1 MSKLDYCFSNDYMVL
16 RPDRAG
22 PVELLHL
29 LFSPK
34 VGRNRAVDCF
44 TSTDVRSFSRRLAI
58 FLNLLL
64 QILLLALAGPLS
76 ALGAAVELLLNLVD
90 NVLHGRM
97 EYPDRS
103 SPTYRSV
110 TGLIDRRADMD
121 RSIKPTD
128 SRFDAALCV
137 MASKLAYENEA
148 FIRNVVTS
156 HWQLEFV
163 RFYNCW
169 NEFQNAYTAQAFVF
183 CDKPADADV
192 IVVAFR
198 GTRPFD
204 AARWCADLDP
214 SWYKIP
220 RLGRAHAAYTHA
232 LGAQRNIGWPKWVEH
247 IKGKPQKV
255 YAYYTIRDVLKELL
269 EANRKARLLVTGHGS
284 GGALAVLFPAIL
296 AYHKEKAVLDRLA
309 GVYTFGQPRVGDAM
323 LAMFVERNLDRP
335 KKRHFRIT
343 YGDDSLPRLPNESSA
358 VHFLHFGLG
367 LHFDKSYKLKVVREI
382 QIPGEETPSSLLDSV
397 TSRVNSTWELGRG
410 VYLGYRRG
418 AYFREGWL
426 LLLMR
431 TLAVA
436 LPGLPFHRVQDYVN
450 AVVLG
455 PTFPR
460 TTDPSEVC

>member
-34 VGRNRAVDCF
+34 VGRNRAIDCF
-44 TSTDVRSFSRRLAI
+44 TSTEVRSFPRRLAI

-64 QILLLALAGPLS
+64 QILLLALAGPLA

-110 TGLIDRRADMD
+110 TGLIDRRADLD

-183 CDKPADADV
+183 CDKPVDADV

-255 YAYYTIRDVLKELL
+255 YAYYTIRDALKELL
-269 EANRKARLLVTGHGS
+269 EANRKARLLLTGHGS

-358 VHFLHFGLG
+358 IHFLHFGLG

-397 TSRVNSTWELGRG
+397 TSRVNSAWELGRG

-431 TLAVA
+431 ALAVA

-455 PTFPR
+455 GYIPK
-460 TTDPSEVC
+460 DN

>member
-22 PVELLHL
+22 PAELLHL
-29 LFSPK
+29 LVSRK

-44 TSTDVRSFSRRLAI
+44 TSTEIRSFSRRLAI

-64 QILLLALAGPLS
+64 QIVLLSLAGPLA
-76 ALGAAVELLLNLVD
+76 ALGAAVELVFNLVD
-90 NVLHGRM
+90 NVLGGKM
-97 EYPDRS
+97 EYPERS
-103 SPTYRSV
+103 SPTYRSM
-110 TGLIDRRADMD
+110 TGLVDRRVDLD

-148 FIRNVVTS
+148 FIRNVVTT
-156 HWQLEFV
+156 HWQMEFV
-163 RFYNCW
+163 RFYSCW

-183 CDKPADADV
+183 CDKPADAADV

-198 GTRPFD
+198 GTTPFD
-204 AARWCADLDP
+204 AARWCADLNP
-214 SWYKIP
+214 SWYHIP
-220 RLGRAHAAYTHA
+220 RLGRVHAAYTHA

-247 IKGKPQKV
+247 VKGKPQKV
-255 YAYYTIRDVLKELL
+255 YAYYTIRDAVKQLL
-269 EANRKARLLVTGHGS
+269 EANMKARLLVTGHGS
-284 GGALAVLFPAIL
+284 GGALAVLFPAVL
-296 AYHKEKAVLDRLA
+296 AYHKEKPVLDRLA
-309 GVYTFGQPRVGDAM
+309 GVYTFGQPRVGDDL
-323 LAMFVERNLDRP
+323 LARFVERNLDRP

-343 YGDDSLPRLPNESSA
+343 YGRDSLPRLPIESSA

-382 QIPGEETPSSLLDSV
+382 PGEETSPPSSSVKDLV
-397 TSRVNSTWELGRG
+397 TSRINSAWELGRG
-410 VYLGYRRG
+410 VCLGYLRG

-431 TLAVA
+431 ALAVA

-455 PTFPR
+455 GYI
-460 TTDPSEVC
+460 SQG

>member
-22 PVELLHL
+22 PAELLHL

-44 TSTDVRSFSRRLAI
+44 TSTEIRSFGRRLAI
-58 FLNLLL
+58 FFNLLL
-64 QILLLALAGPLS
+64 QIALLALAGPMA
-76 ALGAAVELLLNLVD
+76 ALGAAVEFMLNLVD
-90 NVLHGRM
+90 NILHGRM
-97 EYPDRS
+97 EYPDKS
-103 SPTYRSV
+103 SPTYRSM
-110 TGLIDRRADMD
+110 TGLIDRRVDLD

-128 SRFDAALCV
+128 NRYDAALCV

-148 FIRNVVTS
+148 FIRNVVMR
-156 HWQLEFV
+156 HWQMEFV

-183 CDKPADADV
+183 CDKPVDADL

-204 AARWCADLDP
+204 AAGWCADLDP

-247 IKGKPQKV
+247 VKGKPQKV
-255 YAYYTIRDVLKELL
+255 FAYYTIRDSVKELL
-269 EANRKARLLVTGHGS
+269 EANKKARLLVTGHGS

-296 AYHKEKAVLDRLA
+296 AYHKEKVVLDRLA

-335 KKRHFRIT
+335 KKRYFRIT
-343 YGDDSLPRLPNESSA
+343 YGNDPLPRLPNESFA

-367 LHFDKSYKLKVVREI
+367 LHFDKSYKLKDVKQR
-382 QIPGEETPSSLLDSV
+382 
-397 TSRVNSTWELGRG
+397 
-410 VYLGYRRG
+410 
-418 AYFREGWL
+418 
-426 LLLMR
+426 
-431 TLAVA
+431 
-436 LPGLPFHRVQDYVN
+436 
-450 AVVLG
+450 
-455 PTFPR
+455 
-460 TTDPSEVC
+460 

>member
-1 MSKLDYCFSNDYMVL
+1 
-16 RPDRAG
+16 
-22 PVELLHL
+22 
-29 LFSPK
+29 
-34 VGRNRAVDCF
+34 
-44 TSTDVRSFSRRLAI
+44 
-58 FLNLLL
+58 
-64 QILLLALAGPLS
+64 
-76 ALGAAVELLLNLVD
+76 
-90 NVLHGRM
+90 
-97 EYPDRS
+97 
-103 SPTYRSV
+103 
-110 TGLIDRRADMD
+110 
-121 RSIKPTD
+121 
-128 SRFDAALCV
+128 

-148 FIRNVVTS
+148 FIQNVVTR
-156 HWQLEFV
+156 HWQMEYMH
-163 RFYNCW
+163 FYNCW

-183 CDKPADADV
+183 CDKPVDADL

-204 AARWCADLDP
+204 AARWCADVDP

-255 YAYYTIRDVLKELL
+255 YAYYTIRDAVKELL
-269 EANRKARLLVTGHGS
+269 EANKKARLLVTGHGS

-343 YGDDSLPRLPNESSA
+343 YGDDPLPRLPNESSA

-367 LHFDKSYKLKVVREI
+367 LHFDKSYRLKVLRE
-382 QIPGEETPSSLLDSV
+382 IPGEATSSPLDFV
-397 TSRVNSTWELGRG
+397 RSRINSAWELGRSLH
-410 VYLGYRRG
+410 LGYRRG

-431 TLAVA
+431 VLALA

-455 PTFPR
+455 GYIPK
-460 TTDPSEVC
+460 DN